1 MTTPTSPSGVPAVLL
16 FDVNETLSDLTPLRD
31 TFAKFGVPDGTAD
44 TWFAATLRDGFALT
58 VTGTKPSFTDLATDV
73 ARGLL
78 APHVHDADA
87 AVEEVVS
94 GFRNLSVHDDVV
106 EGIDDLHTLHV
117 RLVTL
122 SNGAASVADE
132 LLARAGIRDRF
143 ERLLSVDDAPGWK
156 PAADAYRYAADAC
169 GVPIEDCML
178 AASHPWDLH
187 GARRAGM
194 RTAWVNRADRPYPR
208 VFDQPDLE
216 AESMVD
222 LAAQLGAVAA

>member
-1 MTTPTSPSGVPAVLL
+1 MTTPTPPSGVPAVLL
-16 FDVNETLSDLTPLRD
+16 FDVNETLSDLAPLRD
-31 TFAKFGVPDGTAD
+31 TFARLGAPDGIAD

-78 APHVHDADA
+78 APHIHDTDTA
-87 AVEEVVS
+87 AEEVVR
-94 GFRNLSVHDDVV
+94 GFRNLTVHPDVV

-122 SNGAASVADE
+122 SNGAASVAEE

-143 ERLLSVDDAPGWK
+143 ERLLSVDDAPDWK
-156 PAADAYRYAADAC
+156 PATDAYRYAAEAC
-169 GVPIEDCML
+169 GVAVEECML
-178 AASHPWDLH
+178 AAAHPWDLH
-187 GARRAGM
+187 GAHRAGM

-208 VFDQPDLE
+208 AFDQPDVE
-216 AESMVD
+216 ADSMVD

>member
-1 MTTPTSPSGVPAVLL
+1 MTTPAQPDPGPTVIV
-16 FDVNETLSDLTPLRD
+16 FDVNETLSDLAPLRD
-31 TFAKFGVPDGTAD
+31 TFTKFGAPDGTAD

-78 APHVHDADA
+78 ALYVHDADA
-87 AVEEVVS
+87 AAEEVVR
-94 GFRNLSVHDDVV
+94 GFRGLSVHPDVV
-106 EGIDDLHTLHV
+106 EGIDDLHTLHL

-122 SNGAASVADE
+122 SNGAASVADD

-143 ERLLSVDDAPGWK
+143 ERLLSVDDAPHWK
-156 PAADAYRYAADAC
+156 PAGDAYRYAADVC
-169 GVPIEDCML
+169 GVPIEDCLL

-187 GARRAGM
+187 GASRAGM

-208 VFDQPDLE
+208 CFDQPDLE

>member
-1 MTTPTSPSGVPAVLL
+1 MTTPTPPSGVPAVLL
-16 FDVNETLSDLTPLRD
+16 FDVNETLSDLTPLRVI
-31 TFAKFGVPDGTAD
+31 FAKFGAPDGTAD

-58 VTGTKPSFTDLATDV
+58 VAGTKPSFTDLAIDV

-78 APHVHDADA
+78 APHVHDDA
-87 AVEEVVS
+87 AAAEEVLR
-94 GFRNLSVHDDVV
+94 GFRGLTVHPDVI
-106 EGIDDLHTLHV
+106 EGIDDLHTLHR

-122 SNGAASVADE
+122 SNGAASVAEE

-143 ERLLSVDDAPGWK
+143 ERLLSVDDAPRWK
-156 PAADAYRYAADAC
+156 PAEDAYRYAADAC
-169 GVPIEDCML
+169 GVRIEDCML
-178 AASHPWDLH
+178 AAAHPWDLH

-208 VFDQPDLE
+208 GFDQPDIE
-216 AESMVD
+216 AESVVD